1 MTPQTIREAAELL
14 YRQWQAETRIP
25 ALPEAIRPNSRAEGY
40 AIQALLEE
48 RSGAPLFGWKI
59 AATSAAGQ
67 AHIAVDGPLAGRI
80 LTERLIEPGGSCPF
94 GNNLMQVAE
103 LEFAFRM
110 GQNLEPRETQY
121 SVFEVMDTVASLH
134 LAIEIPD
141 SRYEVFEQAGAP
153 QLIADNACADYFVIG
168 PAVAAE
174 WRNTDLAAHEVSGS
188 VGNGPAQPGKGIN
201 VLGDPRIA
209 LTWLANELSGLG
221 IALKAGETV
230 STGTCVAP
238 MHIAPGDHV
247 HGDFGELGMIEVMI
261 GR

>member
-1 MTPQTIREAAELL
+1 MIPQSIHEAADLL
-14 YRQWQAETRIP
+14 YGNWQEQTRIA

-40 AIQALLEE
+40 AIQALLEQ
-48 RSGAPLFGWKI
+48 RSAAPLFGWKI

-80 LTERLIEPGGSCPF
+80 LTERLIEPGGTCPF

-103 LEFAFRM
+103 LEIAFRM
-110 GQNLEPRETQY
+110 GETLEPRETQF
-121 SVFEVMDTVASLH
+121 SLSEVMGAVASLH

-141 SRYEVFEQAGAP
+141 SRYNVFEQAGAP
-153 QLIADNACADYFVIG
+153 QLIADNACADHIVIG
-168 PAVAAE
+168 PAVSAE
-174 WRNTDLAAHEVSGS
+174 WRDTDLAAHELTGF
-188 VGNGPAQPGKGIN
+188 VGNGPPHPGKGAN

-221 IALKAGETV
+221 IALQAGATV

-238 MHIAPGDHV
+238 MQIGRGDQV
-247 HGDFGELGMIEVMI
+247 IGDFGVLGRIEVNI
-261 GR
+261 GL